1 MATKKQN
8 QENAEFYF
16 LLYMIPFI
24 VVALVFGLYH
34 YAKLKKQYLTG
45 PHVRRVFDMGI
56 NGGAMLF
63 SGFLACGYFAAAY
76 FLYRYAPLSLVLTVP
91 MSLVVLNW
99 VGKLQA
105 SAFLGVVVDYQ
116 QGVVFFPPND
126 EALDIM
132 DSLLIWPR
140 IRQLT
145 TMDTVLL
152 TDVQKITREA
162 GKRLFLHGDFGS
174 RRISFTDKLKRDEC
188 IHLIT
193 TNGSRAKVMAELE

>member
-24 VVALVFGLYH
+24 VLALVFGLYH
-34 YAKLKKQYLTG
+34 YAKLKRQYLTG

-56 NGGAMLF
+56 NGGAMFF
-63 SGFLACGYFAAAY
+63 SGFLACGYFAVAY

-174 RRISFTDKLKRDEC
+174 RRISFTGKLKRDEC

>member
-1 MATKKQN
+1 MATKKQK
-8 QENAEFYF
+8 QEEAESH
-16 LLYMIPFI
+16 LIMWMVPFI

-34 YAKLKKQYLTG
+34 YAKLKRHYLTG

-63 SGFLACGYFAAAY
+63 SGILAFGYFAAAY
-76 FLYRYAPLSLVLTVP
+76 FLYRYAPLSLVLTAP

-126 EALDIM
+126 EALDIV
-132 DSLLIWPR
+132 DFLLVLPR
-140 IRQLT
+140 VRQLT

-152 TDVQKITREA
+152 ADVQKITREA

-193 TNGSRAKVMAELE
+193 TNGGSAKVMPELE